1 MNEGKSL
8 KNGSH
13 ELKNQFQFS
22 DSSLESINKILTF
35 YPADRK
41 QSALLPLLA
50 LAQKDNSGWLSES
63 AIECVAKKLDMATI
77 RVYEVATFYT
87 MFSLSPI
94 GKNCIAVCGTIPCS
108 LCGSETILD
117 VCKKE
122 LSIDINGTTKDGQFT
137 LKEVECL
144 GACVNA
150 PVVKINKDYFEDI
163 VPDHMREIIN
173 QLREDKAISPGSQ
186 LKRQGSAPLDYKK
199 EIS

>member
-1 MNEGKSL
+1 M
-8 KNGSH
+8 
-13 ELKNQFQFS
+13 
-22 DSSLESINKILTF
+22 
-35 YPADRK
+35 
-41 QSALLPLLA
+41 
-50 LAQKDNSGWLSES
+50 
-63 AIECVAKKLDMATI
+63 
-77 RVYEVATFYT
+77 
-87 MFSLSPI
+87 
-94 GKNCIAVCGTIPCS
+94 
-108 LCGSETILD
+108 
-117 VCKKE
+117 
-122 LSIDINGTTKDGQFT
+122 SIDINGTTKDGQFT